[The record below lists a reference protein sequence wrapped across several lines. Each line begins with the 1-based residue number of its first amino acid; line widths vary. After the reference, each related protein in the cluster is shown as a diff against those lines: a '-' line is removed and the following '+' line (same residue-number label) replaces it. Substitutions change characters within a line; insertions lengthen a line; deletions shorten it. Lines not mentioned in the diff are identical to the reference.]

1 MRNILELYWYLIDV
15 YVNTCWRNIKI
26 WTLWQDLKNSKIFF
40 KIKKISR
47 SIDYWNSSQIFFD
60 HYEIHW
66 LNNQPQISQYQY
78 PSIIHDFVASF
89 AAISPSIIA
98 NNRRFMSS
106 LHLQLSSGI
115 YNLVYRSHPIV
126 HLLYLFLPLY
136 FPLYF
141 ILQFSQC
148 NSFSV
153 LM

>member
-1 MRNILELYWYLIDV
+1 MYTHWRLERIWRIWKIL
-15 YVNTCWRNIKI
+15 KS
-26 WTLWQDLKNSKIFF
+26 SKSRKFWD
-40 KIKKISR
+40 R
-47 SIDYWNSSQIFFD
+47 SIIGIRVKLLPIVYPIQHSCNTLFSD

-66 LNNQPQISQYQY
+66 LNNQLQIRISVNN
-78 PSIIHDFVASF
+78 SRFCSF
-89 AAISPSIIA
+89 APSIIA
-98 NNRRFMSS
+98 NNQRFMPS

>member
-1 MRNILELYWYLIDV
+1 MRKIRIILIDV
-15 YVNTCWRNIKI
+15 HVHTLKTCRIWKI
-26 WTLWQDLKNSKIFF
+26 LKSSKSRKFWD
-40 KIKKISR
+40 R
-47 SIDYWNSSQIFFD
+47 SIIGIRVKLLPIVYPIQHFCNTLFSD

-66 LNNQPQISQYQY
+66 LNNQLQIRIS
-78 PSIIHDFVASF
+78 SIIHDFVASF
-89 AAISPSIIA
+89 AIIAPSIIA
-98 NNRRFMSS
+98 NNQRFMPS